1 MKVALPH
8 WQTAMLMV
16 KVAWEVVVCCCGYF
30 DIPTTCIETVLL
42 GGRSFVHT
50 SNIFLMLRN
59 AILHLPTDYRDY
71 DL

>member
-50 SNIFLMLRN
+50 SNIFLC
-59 AILHLPTDYRDY
+59 
-71 DL
+71 